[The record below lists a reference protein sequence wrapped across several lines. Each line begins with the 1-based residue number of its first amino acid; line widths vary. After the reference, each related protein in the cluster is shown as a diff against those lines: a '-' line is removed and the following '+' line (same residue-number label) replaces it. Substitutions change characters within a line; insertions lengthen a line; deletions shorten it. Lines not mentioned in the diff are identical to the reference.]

1 LYKILSRST
10 RQGKKKKK
18 KAREKTLGKTRQ
30 GKALKNLVFS
40 NQVFK
45 EGSDFTLVKG
55 YPGSSSKKLGFSKPS
70 LQGRAR
76 FHPS

>member
-18 KAREKTLGKTRQ
+18 KKKQGKK